1 MCVSCTTTSM
11 YLNGELLRFSLCWNE
26 QGAHDESAPG
36 LTELH
41 EWREK
46 GTPPNRKTIWAPLS
60 LLVLVISD
68 LRAGNCACLHFCLLV
83 GGREHFF
90 YLVTRT
96 STTSGLRRQ
105 SGPGSPA
112 QIPSPLPPPHA
123 SPVLAA
129 PLQRQQERH
138 PPTGRTKNEK
148 AGFFFGPLSTRTH
161 SERGENNTACCWGMG
176 GRSLACGSIHRR
188 EALWRRPAMRK
199 NRERHAAHGVGETS
213 PKPGGR
219 EYSCRALGFPTQAS
233 HRLCRSSAVHPAL
246 TLTSPFLPDV
256 LKQ

>member
-1 MCVSCTTTSM
+1 MK
-11 YLNGELLRFSLCWNE
+11 

-148 AGFFFGPLSTRTH
+148 AGFFFWAALHT
-161 SERGENNTACCWGMG
+161 NTLGK
-176 GRSLACGSIHRR
+176 RR
-188 EALWRRPAMRK
+188 EQHSMLLGDGRKVPCLWEHPQKRGAVEETGYEEEQ
-199 NRERHAAHGVGETS
+199 RETRGTWSWGNLPQARWTRILMPCPGVPNTGI
-213 PKPGGR
+213 P
-219 EYSCRALGFPTQAS
+219 
-233 HRLCRSSAVHPAL
+233 PAL
-246 TLTSPFLPDV
+246 
-256 LKQ
+256 